1 MSWLREELRK
11 AAELRNEAWR
21 AKSPKEQLEELDKR
35 LGPGVGAKKQRARLE
50 AKLKGASNATA

>member
-1 MSWLREELRK
+1 MSWFKEELRK

-35 LGPGVGAKKQRARLE
+35 LGVGVGAKKQRARLE
-50 AKLKGASNATA
+50 AKLKGTSNATA